1 MRLGCSAFSFLV
13 ACPAELR
20 VGQEEFKQ
28 KAEDFHCLVPSSRWH
43 PNAGFPWGSCRFFR
57 AVAPFPVPCCDCIL
71 QLTSSLT
78 LFGSRSVGNSL
89 FYIRAFLSGVSAR
102 WLKVGHCRG
111 GPHWPVENSWVL
123 SEVSGVYSLP
133 PFSLH
138 PAVYLSFLFFS
149 FFPFLR
155 FYINYIRQWNNLI
168 SHFVTLGLT
177 DSFCMKQSKNAGG
190 CHQKVFLLTPKTD
203 LFNEH

>member
-111 GPHWPVENSWVL
+111 APLACGKL
-123 SEVSGVYSLP
+123 
-133 PFSLH
+133 
-138 PAVYLSFLFFS
+138 
-149 FFPFLR
+149 
-155 FYINYIRQWNNLI
+155 
-168 SHFVTLGLT
+168 LGLVRGEW
-177 DSFCMKQSKNAGG
+177 SL
-190 CHQKVFLLTPKTD
+190 LLTPFLTSPCSLSFISIFFFFSLSEILHQLYKTM
-203 LFNEH
+203 E